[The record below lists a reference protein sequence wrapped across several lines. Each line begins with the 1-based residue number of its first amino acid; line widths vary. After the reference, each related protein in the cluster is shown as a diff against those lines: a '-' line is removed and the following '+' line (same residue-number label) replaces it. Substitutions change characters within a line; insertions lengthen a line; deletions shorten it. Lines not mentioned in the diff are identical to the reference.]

1 MKISWKYKYPEGST
15 GHWGSSGISSWTPP
29 LLHIHNVTGTHH
41 TGTWLLLPLLCWW
54 HTALSFIS
62 TRSSNISCTD
72 IGLAW
77 RTSWHGWKNITYS
90 STWQR
95 LSFLSSLPLQL
106 YSMISHRPVR
116 FVNKYPIKFSQ
127 KSWCNLWWSADFQRP
142 HCKNCSI
149 LQVCTTQQQK
159 DQALPNVAYFLSR
172 PLSFLGWTIAMLF
185 WLDFHH
191 AQKGTHHTSLYLHAL
206 ATGFGSHQV
215 QDIDACI

>member
-72 IGLAW
+72 IGLPDGHLGMDE
-77 RTSWHGWKNITYS
+77 RTSLTAQPGKDWASCLPCHSN
-90 STWQR
+90 STAW
-95 LSFLSSLPLQL
+95 F
-106 YSMISHRPVR
+106 HHPVR